1 MLGSM
6 ALWDSVAELPV
17 KVDGYKLERR
27 ESSTPSGWTRV
38 TTTVVLAGDGET
50 GLGEDVTYES
60 EMHDGVPDELM
71 LAGTWSLEDF
81 SHRLDDMEELLLPR
95 RGTLWTFTTQQF
107 IPKSPPYAIVETP
120 ETFQPYGVGYVEF
133 DGLVKVE
140 GRLTEPDVAKL
151 EIGMEMEVVV
161 VPFRTDDDGNQ
172 VTTFA
177 FQPVG

>member
-1 MLGSM
+1 MQLSQQVP
-6 ALWDSVAELPV
+6 VAPGLFRETD
-17 KVDGYKLERR
+17 DGPRLVASRC
-27 ESSTPSGWTRV
+27 SACSPAVV
-38 TTTVVLAGDGET
+38 TFPTQPDCPRCAG
-50 GLGEDVTYES
+50 
-60 EMHDGVPDELM
+60 
-71 LAGTWSLEDF
+71 
-81 SHRLDDMEELLLPR
+81 DDMEELLLPR

-177 FQPVG
+177 FRPVG